1 MQQKLLAKL
10 FSTLVCVSVLQACGS
25 SQHTT
30 ENDPLNADKREAL
43 RTLQTTIKPA
53 TNAVV
58 MFSTDIDWSV
68 GVLPWDRFTLP
79 IISPDGTHAAVQL
92 GPSVP
97 STVLAG
103 TDRVNLSHTVIEL
116 HHLDPVRG
124 KRNPPIVVDQ
134 KGLIL
139 GRNSNN
145 VALLVEAPRGNSG
158 RWIGRIDWATG
169 QLRWLVSDDATN
181 AFPTLN
187 GRGDLAWSRRSQ
199 DATRFQLVVKT
210 GRKER
215 IIDDG
220 ESDWLLPTFAKVD
233 NLHVY
238 RLKGG
243 ALSLV
248 HLDLN
253 ARDPLLTSTS
263 LLLME
268 TGATREQTWQIA
280 TTNPTNPYGKLAFYH
295 PIHHRMTVRQPGES
309 LETVYLVRGSV
320 AAAPVADGSWIVATS
335 DKVIRQQ
342 LGTDDGIHLRDQ
354 LAVPIATTSDKWT
367 HLMLVPDGN
376 RLQVRAINLDQ

>member
-1 MQQKLLAKL
+1 M
-10 FSTLVCVSVLQACGS
+10 LQACES
-25 SQHTT
+25 SQNTNRHV
-30 ENDPLNADKREAL
+30 PLNAEQRAAL
-43 RTLQTTIKPA
+43 RTLRSTIKPA

-58 MFSTDIDWSV
+58 MSSSDIDWSV

-97 STVLAG
+97 LTVLAG
-103 TDRVNLSHTVIEL
+103 TDQVNLNHTVIEL
-116 HHLDPVRG
+116 HHLDPVQG
-124 KRNPPIVVDQ
+124 KRQPPIAVDQ

-145 VALLVEAPRGNSG
+145 VALLVEAPRGQSG
-158 RWIGRIDWATG
+158 RWIGRVDWATG
-169 QLRWLVSDDATN
+169 KLRWLVSDKSTN

-187 GRGDLAWSRRSQ
+187 GRGDLAWSRRLQ

-215 IIDDG
+215 VIDDG
-220 ESDWLLPTFAKVD
+220 ESDWLLPTFSGND
-233 NLHVY
+233 SLHVY
-238 RLKGG
+238 RLLDG

-253 ARDPLLTSTS
+253 ARDPLLTATF
-263 LLLME
+263 LPLME
-268 TGATREQTWQIA
+268 VGATREQTWQIA

-295 PIHHRMTVRQPGES
+295 PIHHRMTVRQPGEI
-309 LETVYLVRGSV
+309 LETVYLVRGSL
-320 AAAPVADGSWIVATS
+320 AAAPVVDGSWIVAMS

-354 LAVPIATTSDKWT
+354 LAIPIATTSDQWT

-376 RLQVRAINLDQ
+376 RLQVRAINLSD